1 MVGSS
6 LLPHAIASLPI
17 SGGVMPFKK
26 SIYYIS
32 SSLGDLYL
40 LMPQTA
46 GIRLAESISF
56 GVTLP
61 TIFYTSVSV
70 LWSKSAAR
78 LVAYT
83 AMSAV

>member
-6 LLPHAIASLPI
+6 LLPHAIASLPM
-17 SGGVMPFKK
+17 SGGVMPFRK
-26 SIYYIS
+26 SMDDSS

-61 TIFYTSVSV
+61 TIFYTSVSIF
-70 LWSKSAAR
+70 KSNTADR
-78 LVAYT
+78 LIA
-83 AMSAV
+83 